1 MEDKQKVYI
10 KGNSKR
16 GDEIIKNL
24 TDLGAINPNHYCG
37 NDNTACYYINPNG
50 EIAYASFKGSV
61 AYPFLQ
67 EFYRE
72 IKLPE
77 IKKWKDGT
85 LLVRRVGGK
94 KEYIVYSDKKAK
106 LDDEIVSYVY
116 ANDDIYST
124 NVICENI
131 DFKYASWS
139 DINDFQN
146 ILHTYR
152 KEWSFKKKKLI
163 DWKFKPQNNEEYYY
177 INDVGEICH
186 TLYNIFMICDNKR
199 AMIGN
204 CFQTKLEAFNARNKI
219 AKLL

>member
-10 KGNSKR
+10 KGVPSR
-16 GDEIIKNL
+16 GAEVIKAL
-24 TDLGAINPNHYCG
+24 TDLGGCNIHSHTGASKDTY
-37 NDNTACYYINPNG
+37 YYIDPNG
-50 EIAYASFKGSV
+50 VINV
-61 AYPFLQ
+61 AAPYGEVCYPFLK
-67 EFYRE
+67 EFYKE

-77 IKKWKDGT
+77 IKKWNDGT

-106 LDDEIVSYVY
+106 LDDEILSYVY

-131 DFKYASWS
+131 DFKAASVS

-152 KEWSFKKKKLI
+152 KEWSFKNKKLI
-163 DWKFKPQNNEEYYY
+163 DWKFEPKNNEEYYY

-186 TLYNIFMICDNKR
+186 TLFNYFFFSDNKR
-199 AMIGN
+199 AIN
-204 CFQTKLEAFNARNKI
+204 Y
-219 AKLL
+219 